1 MQTAEA
7 TTERKLNRH
16 LSARAAWAFAL
27 GTSIGWGSLV
37 VTSNTYL
44 AEAGPWGSTLG
55 MILGT
60 LIMLL
65 ISRNYAYLM
74 NCYPEAGGA
83 YAYSREVFG
92 HDHSF
97 LTAWFLA
104 LTYLAILWANTTALP
119 LFARYFLGSVFE
131 FGKLYTIFGYD
142 VYIGEAILSIA
153 ALLLVAFLCVRYELI
168 MDKAM
173 IVMVAFFSAAIVFCF
188 ALSVVGPFFGR
199 TALGWFVDMS
209 AVGAAAGFAYAC
221 ASALK
226 TASGESVNRGNAMIK
241 ALSTLGLVLSLGFVV
256 LLLVPGLPGC
266 LNGPGYVM
274 LGVWI
279 AMGMIFYVLRARKIK

>member
-1 MQTAEA
+1 VQVFCVQTAEA

-65 ISRNYAYLM
+65 ISRNYAYMM

-104 LTYLAILWANTTALP
+104 LTYLAILWANPP
-119 LFARYFLGSVFE
+119 LFRFLQD
-131 FGKLYTIFGYD
+131 IFL
-142 VYIGEAILSIA
+142 A
-153 ALLLVAFLCVRYELI
+153 AFLNSESCIRSS
-168 MDKAM
+168 AM
-173 IVMVAFFSAAIVFCF
+173 MCISEKRFFPLLPCCWLRFCAFA
-188 ALSVVGPFFGR
+188 
-199 TALGWFVDMS
+199 MS
-209 AVGAAAGFAYAC
+209 
-221 ASALK
+221 
-226 TASGESVNRGNAMIK
+226 
-241 ALSTLGLVLSLGFVV
+241 
-256 LLLVPGLPGC
+256 
-266 LNGPGYVM
+266 
-274 LGVWI
+274 
-279 AMGMIFYVLRARKIK
+279 